1 MQSLAIAVR
10 PACMQA
16 TTPTLPCMA
25 HGCPCPAPV
34 CLCRLRVGG
43 TSVTRGQMASSRRDG
58 DAGEV
63 ARKTAWW
70 SRQSAVQRRP
80 PAREGLMAAVRGPR
94 VDSSSSLPGP
104 ARGAFIRNSL
114 PTFLP
119 FELTGPGMQRQWRG
133 V

>member
-1 MQSLAIAVR
+1 MAA
-10 PACMQA
+10 PA
-16 TTPTLPCMA
+16 LP
-25 HGCPCPAPV
+25 PV

-80 PAREGLMAAVRGPR
+80 PAREGLMAAVRGL
-94 VDSSSSLPGP
+94 VAPGTG
-104 ARGAFIRNSL
+104 GAFIRNSL
-114 PTFLP
+114 PRFLP

-133 V
+133 M